1 MEQDANSLSYTASFS
16 YTYNFLI
23 LNQNNMANVS
33 GASSKFGAGVSLTG
47 APAFKKDENI
57 VDLIVADH
65 NKAKDLY
72 KKYKESNDVN
82 EKVNLRNKLVKALV
96 QHDECEQLLM
106 YPLLREKVGGSVGEG
121 HYARSLSEHQ
131 ELREL
136 MYRVR
141 YADVKS
147 NPKQFD
153 FKLDNAMHSVFLH
166 VEQEE
171 KEVLPLLTQHCTE
184 EELQKVGASFKAH
197 KPVTVTRPHPSAP
210 AQGWP
215 LAVSSLV
222 LKPFD
227 YVRDYFEGVA

>member
-1 MEQDANSLSYTASFS
+1 
-16 YTYNFLI
+16 
-23 LNQNNMANVS
+23 MANVS

-65 NKAKDLY
+65 NEAKDLY

-106 YPLLREKVGGSVGEG
+106 YPLLREKVGGAVGEG

-215 LAVSSLV
+215 LAVCSLV
-222 LKPFD
+222 LKPLD
-227 YVRDYFEGVA
+227 YVRDYFEVYLHPHYRTQITFFAFNKYLLIV

>member
-1 MEQDANSLSYTASFS
+1 
-16 YTYNFLI
+16 
-23 LNQNNMANVS
+23 MANVS
-33 GASSKFGAGVSLTG
+33 KAASKFGAGVGLTG
-47 APAFKKDENI
+47 APAFKRGDNI
-57 VDLIVADH
+57 VDLIIADH
-65 NKAKDLY
+65 NEAKDLY
-72 KKYKESNDVN
+72 KRYKEANDID
-82 EKVNLRNKLVKALV
+82 EKVKLRNSLVKALV

-106 YPLLREKVGGSVGEG
+106 YPLLREKVGGDVGEG
-121 HYARSLSEHQ
+121 HYSRSLSEHQ

-171 KEVLPLLTQHCTE
+171 KEVLPLLTQHCSE
-184 EELQKVGASFKAH
+184 EDLERVGASFKAH

-210 AQGWP
+210 TQGWP
-215 LAVSSLV
+215 LAVTSLV
-222 LKPFD
+222 MKPLD
-227 YVRDYFEGVA
+227 KIRDYWEGVA